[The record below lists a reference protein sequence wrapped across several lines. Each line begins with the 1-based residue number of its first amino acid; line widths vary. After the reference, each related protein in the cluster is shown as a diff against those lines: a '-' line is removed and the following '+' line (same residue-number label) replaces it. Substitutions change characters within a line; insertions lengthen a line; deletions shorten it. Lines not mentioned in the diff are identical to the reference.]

1 MFCFNVKKIGIM
13 LLVVLMSLAFSVL
26 TVYASDKKTDMGYRI
41 LLSELEEKI
50 LVDDKAADCIPRME
64 ALNFSEN
71 EIENLST
78 AELLELCLI
87 NPFCITVG
95 AYDSLADGYDFFSK
109 YFTPAKALIARED
122 ASDLLQKKLNDD
134 LGICKKFF
142 VKGAL
147 QKIVQSENEII
158 GLNTNMRATVYTP
171 KGTPVYV
178 FQRGEELTAEDKR
191 NMNAEMQ
198 TLYPNATRLA
208 DPTTNYNCHSYAWYS
223 HSTSNTYWMN
233 DPSAYMSDTSYIS
246 VNSSYSGLTRVYYQG
261 VHSAIRLAGNTKVRS
276 KWGEYGL
283 YSHNINYCPYSGA
296 KSYWKFNNN
305 ITSN

>member
-26 TVYASDKKTDMGYRI
+26 TVYASDKKTDMGYQI

-134 LGICKKFF
+134 LGIRM
-142 VKGAL
+142 
-147 QKIVQSENEII
+147 I
-158 GLNTNMRATVYTP
+158 
-171 KGTPVYV
+171 
-178 FQRGEELTAEDKR
+178 
-191 NMNAEMQ
+191 
-198 TLYPNATRLA
+198 
-208 DPTTNYNCHSYAWYS
+208 
-223 HSTSNTYWMN
+223 
-233 DPSAYMSDTSYIS
+233 
-246 VNSSYSGLTRVYYQG
+246 
-261 VHSAIRLAGNTKVRS
+261 
-276 KWGEYGL
+276 
-283 YSHNINYCPYSGA
+283 
-296 KSYWKFNNN
+296 
-305 ITSN
+305 